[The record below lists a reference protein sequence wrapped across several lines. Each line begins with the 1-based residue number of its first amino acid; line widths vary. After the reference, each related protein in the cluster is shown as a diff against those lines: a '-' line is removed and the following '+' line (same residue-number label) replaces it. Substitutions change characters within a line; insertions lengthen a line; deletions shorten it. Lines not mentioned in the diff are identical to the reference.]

1 MVAVSK
7 IHYANHYLLRELHC
21 LLVMVRKSVCL
32 LSQHNAAPTIEL
44 FDLVNQSS
52 ARVQE
57 QTPRTHGHDELQ
69 NQKCRVHAKC

>member
-7 IHYANHYLLRELHC
+7 IHYANHYLLRELCC
-21 LLVMVRKSVCL
+21 LLVMVRKLVCL

-44 FDLVNQSS
+44 FALVNRSS

-57 QTPRTHGHDELQ
+57 QTPRTHGHDELIGESEVSSA
-69 NQKCRVHAKC
+69 C